1 LTSRFTTHL
10 AMIAGIV
17 GGTTA
22 LIALDVV
29 ISLAAVVPGHAP
41 STPSPALRLYYVPVF
56 VVFIAVMAL
65 IANALIGVGR
75 RRGLGRTRDW
85 LLLGG
90 CYSLVMAALPL
101 MRLGLPAVVATL
113 CSTLLPAVSAYLL
126 VRRAGQPA
134 R

>member
-1 LTSRFTTHL
+1 
-10 AMIAGIV
+10 MIAGIV

-29 ISLAAVVPGHAP
+29 ISLAAVVGHAP

-56 VVFIAVMAL
+56 VVFIGVMAL

-75 RRGLGRTRDW
+75 RRGLRRTRDW